1 MDRAP
6 LPLPLPLPR
15 PGEAIVTTALA
26 GALGLATWVGLPFAM
41 FATVSMP
48 VMAMIA
54 VVVVPFA
61 FHWLR
66 YGLITGRN
74 SPERGFALPT
84 SSTGVRIG
92 GRAIVYAPIVTG
104 LCAMVFGL
112 FEGSSLAQVM
122 VSFGVGV
129 TEGVWIWGP
138 ATLIALAAY
147 GLPLRAATGAMDA
160 AYPDVVDR
168 GLVRTHARLAIAAAF
183 PVIVGALGYLRAGRA
198 TPTEQLHGGPLAF
211 TAFLF
216 LGLLA
221 VAVPVGVALRAKR
234 RLAARKAWPT
244 RELHLVPIAEQTA
257 ERLAKVPILGDGTA
271 PTHALVRVAAV
282 ESYRI
287 AATPEEPL
295 ALIAVADEDAYARA
309 TDISSKER

>member
-1 MDRAP
+1 MDRP
-6 LPLPLPLPR
+6 PLPLPLPR
-15 PGEAIVTTALA
+15 PKPGEAIVTTALA
-26 GALGLATWVGLPFAM
+26 GALGLATWAC
-41 FATVSMP
+41 
-48 VMAMIA
+48 
-54 VVVVPFA
+54 VPFLAFAARLVPLVAMVVTPVA
-61 FHWLR
+61 FHWLCR
-66 YGLITGRN
+66 GLMTEEN
-74 SPERGFALPT
+74 WPERKFLLPR
-84 SSTGVRIG
+84 SSTAVRIG
-92 GRAIVYAPIVTG
+92 FHAFAFAPLVASGAGGLAVLWTEGIDPLAIAF
-104 LCAMVFGL
+104 AMVL
-112 FEGSSLAQVM
+112 VAT
-122 VSFGVGV
+122 FGVV
-129 TEGVWIWGP
+129 VWGP
-138 ATLIALAAY
+138 VTLAAVVAY
-147 GLPLRAATGAMDA
+147 GMPLRDATAAMDA

-168 GLVRTHARLAIAAAF
+168 AVVRTHARLAIAAAF

-271 PTHALVRVAAV
+271 PTHALVRVATA
-282 ESYRI
+282 EAYRV
-287 AATPEEPL
+287 AATHDEAL

>member
-1 MDRAP
+1 MARPPLP

-41 FATVSMP
+41 FATVLMP
-48 VMAMIA
+48 VMA

-104 LCAMVFGL
+104 LCAMVIAL

-122 VSFGVGV
+122 VSFGAGV
-129 TEGVWIWGP
+129 TVGVWIWGP

-168 GLVRTHARLAIAAAF
+168 GLVRTHARLA
-183 PVIVGALGYLRAGRA
+183 VGAALALVVGAVVYLRAPVLTGVPPVSVA
-198 TPTEQLHGGPLAF
+198 T
-211 TAFLF
+211 FLLF
-216 LGLLA
+216 GLVA
-221 VAVPVGVALRAKR
+221 VAIPVGVALRAQR

-244 RELHLVPIAEQTA
+244 HDLQLVPIAEQAA
-257 ERLAKVPILGDGTA
+257 ERLARLPILGDGTA
-271 PTHALVRVAAV
+271 PTHALVRVAGAGN
-282 ESYRI
+282 YRI

-295 ALIAVADEDAYARA
+295 ALVAVADEDAYAHA
-309 TDISSKER
+309 TDISAKER